1 MGKLI
6 GNRYASA
13 LFEVGLE
20 LDKVEDFFKELNI
33 IKGVFEMEDRL
44 FQILTHP
51 RITKSD
57 KKSLIKDVFKDNISK
72 EISNFLYII
81 IDKRR
86 ERNILEIVNR
96 YKEIYNDHK
105 NITNVIATTAIP
117 MDEESKQNLKNKLE
131 EKLNKKV
138 EISNKVDPSIIGGV
152 LLQMDDKIIDS
163 TLTSQLKNM
172 EKLVTNI
179 SL

>member
-138 EISNKVDPSIIGGV
+138 EISNTVDPSIIGGV